1 MAFAAFPA
9 NARISRQSLSAW
21 YPGKVEH
28 VSQSGVRQTL
38 YRGTGRWR
46 GSVTIAR
53 PAGNSQEDARAMRS
67 WLMRMAGGV
76 DWTWLPLRDGGDRGN
91 GVRTATFDTIP
102 ASSDYDP
109 STDPVTGT
117 PASDQTTITAL
128 FGNAVILNR
137 NHPGMDAGCLVT
149 INRRLHMLATYSLA
163 GDSPLLRDNVTASLW
178 PAFSGVA
185 QGDVVRQAFAVRAYL
200 RAGADAPA
208 LPSQSAM
215 DGPWTF
221 LWDEA
226 VTL

>member
-9 NARISRQSLSAW
+9 GAVVVEQSLTQW
-21 YPGKVEH
+21 YPGRVEH
-28 VSQSGVRQTL
+28 VGQSGVRQTL

-46 GSVTIAR
+46 GSVTIA
-53 PAGNSQEDARAMRS
+53 ATNSQAVERGVRS
-67 WLMRMAGGV
+67 WLARMAGGV
-76 DWTWLPLRDGGDRGN
+76 DWTWLPIYDGTDWTEGSP
-91 GVRTATFDTIP
+91 TFDTIP
-102 ASSDYDP
+102 ASADYDP
-109 STDPVTGT
+109 GPPVVGT
-117 PASDQTTITAL
+117 PSSDRTTITAL

-137 NHPGMDAGCLVT
+137 AHPGMDAGCLVT

-163 GDSPLLRDNVTASLW
+163 GDLPALRDNVTASLW

-200 RAGADAPA
+200 RAGAEPSAQPA
-208 LPSQSAM
+208 SGEGRG
-215 DGPWTF
+215 GPWTF